1 MRKRVNFVTITLFVL
16 CSLAAIY
23 FGWIDDEAKLNG
35 TFRTW
40 PICFGLLALAFLIGV
55 IRFAL
60 LAKAYKEEKENYVP
74 VRSVTFE
81 DAVVVENGV
90 EKEDADKV
98 VLVHVDEVE
107 KDKVV
112 VRVFKDGVTVSDCAG
127 KVNK

>member
-1 MRKRVNFVTITLFVL
+1 MRRKVNAVTITLFVL

-23 FGWIDDEAKLNG
+23 FGWIDDEAAANQ

-40 PICFGLLALAFLIGV
+40 PVCFGFLALAFLIGI

-60 LAKAYKEEKENYVP
+60 LAKVYKEEKENYVP

-90 EKEDADKV
+90 EKEDEDKV
-98 VLVHVDEVE
+98 ALVHVDDVAE
-107 KDKVV
+107 DKVV
-112 VRVFKDGVTVSDCAG
+112 VRVFKDGVTLSDCAG

>member
-1 MRKRVNFVTITLFVL
+1 MRKRVNFITITLFVL

-23 FGWIDDEAKLNG
+23 FGWIDDEARLNG

-40 PICFGLLALAFLIGV
+40 PICFGLLALAFLIGI

>member
-23 FGWIDDEAKLNG
+23 FGWIDDEARLNG

-40 PICFGLLALAFLIGV
+40 PICFGLLALAFLIGI

>member
-1 MRKRVNFVTITLFVL
+1 MRKWVNFVTITLFVL